1 MCHNNTYAYCKQVKL
16 LSSLQEIVDIDSIPT
31 QLGGTSEAVIGVH
44 DPMWKEIDHVM
55 AELAAA
61 DHKRLVSPNYLYSLS
76 VAFSA
81 DVAVC
86 CMQMRLHMVCGC
98 RV

>member
-1 MCHNNTYAYCKQVKL
+1 MIDSNFSTNALHKCCSLAAADMCQNNTYAYCKQVKL

-31 QLGGTSEAVIGVH
+31 QLGGTSDAVIGVH

-61 DHKRLVSPNYLYSLS
+61 DHKRLVSSN
-76 VAFSA
+76 FF
-81 DVAVC
+81 
-86 CMQMRLHMVCGC
+86 
-98 RV
+98 